1 MKPRKRKR
9 KRGGQP
15 KPPAERKRNNLT
27 FRARDQL
34 KAALETAAAASE
46 RSVSEEIEFR
56 LNRDFSWE
64 AGKQRI
70 EQMIAET
77 KAQLDAS
84 RIQAIRQAGFQIVRD
99 GSGDVTVNV
108 SPELLLAEADGI
120 LRSGFV
126 ADENVDRS
134 PLEIMVKRTVE
145 EAVENALAKL
155 GLLGRKG
162 VA

>member
-1 MKPRKRKR
+1 MNQPKKR

-34 KAALETAAAASE
+34 KAALESAAAASE

-145 EAVENALAKL
+145 EAVENALTKL

>member
-1 MKPRKRKR
+1 MR
-9 KRGGQP
+9 
-15 KPPAERKRNNLT
+15 
-27 FRARDQL
+27 
-34 KAALETAAAASE
+34 
-46 RSVSEEIEFR
+46 
-56 LNRDFSWE
+56 
-64 AGKQRI
+64 
-70 EQMIAET
+70 
-77 KAQLDAS
+77 S

-99 GSGDVTVNV
+99 GSGEVTVNV

-126 ADENVDRS
+126 ADENRS

-145 EAVENALAKL
+145 EAVENALTKL

>member
-1 MKPRKRKR
+1 MKPMKRKR

-99 GSGDVTVNV
+99 GGGNVTVNV

>member
-1 MKPRKRKR
+1 MP
-9 KRGGQP
+9 
-15 KPPAERKRNNLT
+15 N
-27 FRARDQL
+27 
-34 KAALETAAAASE
+34 ALM
-46 RSVSEEIEFR
+46 RV
-56 LNRDFSWE
+56 NP
-64 AGKQRI
+64 
-70 EQMIAET
+70 
-77 KAQLDAS
+77 
-84 RIQAIRQAGFQIVRD
+84 AIRQAGFQIVRD
-99 GSGDVTVNV
+99 GGGNVTVNV

-145 EAVENALAKL
+145 EAVENALTKL

>member
-1 MKPRKRKR
+1 MKPMKRKR

>member
-1 MKPRKRKR
+1 MKPAKRKR

-70 EQMIAET
+70 EEMVAEA

-99 GSGDVTVNV
+99 AGGNVTVNV

-126 ADENVDRS
+126 APENVDKS